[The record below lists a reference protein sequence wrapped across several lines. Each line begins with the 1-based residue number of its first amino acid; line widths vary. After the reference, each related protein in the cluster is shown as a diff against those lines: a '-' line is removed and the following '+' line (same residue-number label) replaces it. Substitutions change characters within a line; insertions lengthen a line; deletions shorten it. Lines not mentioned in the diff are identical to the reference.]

1 MLSFRCVP
9 METAAANRFR
19 ETGIDD
25 GGNRLHRQIADRASP
40 CRHCL
45 AEAIPGHA
53 VLLGSYH
60 FGRPNGIYWTPSPIW
75 VHAEGCTRFDRVN
88 TIPEIVRNRLVSVRA
103 YDSRDFCLYELGD
116 VSDGREVEPLI
127 ERALADPRAD
137 YLNIHTARPG
147 CFLCRVERA

>member
-1 MLSFRCVP
+1 MVPFRCVP
-9 METAAANRFR
+9 MGSAAARRFR

-25 GGNRLHRQIADRASP
+25 GGNHLHRQVADHPSP

-45 AEAIPGHA
+45 AEAVRGEA

-75 VHAEGCTRFDRVN
+75 VHAEVCGRFEHLDRV
-88 TIPEIVRNRLVSVRA
+88 PEIVRNRLVSVRA
-103 YDSRDFCLYELGD
+103 YDAHDFCLYDLGD
-116 VSDGREVEPLI
+116 VGDGRDVDALI
-127 ERALADPRAD
+127 QRCLGDSRTD
-137 YLNIHTARPG
+137 FVNIHTARPG